1 MAVSIFL
8 FMLLSSFGHALWNA
22 ISKRVEDR
30 DSFFTLILGIA
41 ILLYFPCALYLQQ
54 TSSFPVSAWKW
65 VVISTVF
72 EILYFVTLAKAYQ
85 TASYS
90 SAYPVVRGTAPLF
103 TALFSVLLA
112 GASLSAGGISGILL
126 IVAGILL
133 VNQTRFSF
141 QEWFA
146 SARPTGGL
154 RFAFLAGIFSAGYN
168 LIDSMAAQEMSAVL
182 YKYAVFVGLFAGK
195 FVLDSRR
202 GGCRSHLS
210 LFRQHPWAALAAG
223 ILVFGANAI
232 VVYAMQTTAVA
243 YVAAVREMSIV
254 FSAWIGLLW
263 LKEKIHFVKW
273 ISIVLILGGVL
284 LIKFQS

>member
-8 FMLLSSFGHALWNA
+8 FLLLSSFGHALWNA
-22 ISKRVEDR
+22 IAKRVEDR
-30 DSFFTLILGIA
+30 DSFFTLILGISV
-41 ILLYFPCALYLQQ
+41 LLYFPLALYLQQ
-54 TSSFPVSAWKW
+54 TSFFPASAWKW
-65 VVISTVF
+65 VAVSTLF

-103 TALFSVLLA
+103 TALLAILLA
-112 GASLSAGGISGILL
+112 GASLSTAGISGILL

-141 QEWFA
+141 QQWFE
-146 SARPTGGL
+146 SVRFTGGL
-154 RFAFLAGIFSAGYN
+154 RWAFLAGIFSAGYN
-168 LIDSMAAQEMSAVL
+168 LSDSMAAQEMSAIL
-182 YKYAVFVGLFAGK
+182 FKYAVFVGLFAGK
-195 FVLDSRR
+195 FLLDSRR
-202 GGCRSHLS
+202 SGFRSHLA

-223 ILVFGANAI
+223 MLVFGANAI
-232 VVYAMQTTAVA
+232 AVYAMQTTSVA

-254 FSAWIGLLW
+254 FSAWIGMLW
-263 LKEKIHFVKW
+263 LKEKIHSVKW
-273 ISIVLILGGVL
+273 ISIALILTGVL